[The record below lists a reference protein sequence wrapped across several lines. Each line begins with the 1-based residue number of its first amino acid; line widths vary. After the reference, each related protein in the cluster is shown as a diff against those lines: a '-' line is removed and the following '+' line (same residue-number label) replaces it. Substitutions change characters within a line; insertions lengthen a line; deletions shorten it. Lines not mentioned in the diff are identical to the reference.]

1 MTIKI
6 ALIGGES
13 SGKTTLSHT
22 LCLSTLDCVIV
33 PEYGRILGE
42 YTGNVYTE
50 DDMKHICSVQCRM
63 EDKVVLDAK
72 HDFVICDTTPLVTM
86 FYSYAWYG
94 NVDPTI
100 AAEVDTRKYDFVFLC
115 KRDFPFVNDGTR
127 VSEEFSLRQEK
138 FYEGFLQANKIDYH
152 VLTGN
157 TQQRVEQVYKV
168 LGV

>member
-1 MTIKI
+1 MTVKI

-13 SGKTTLSHT
+13 SGKTTLSQA
-22 LCLSTLDCVIV
+22 LVSCVIV

-42 YTGNVYTE
+42 YAGNVYTE

-63 EDKVVLDAK
+63 EDKAVLHAK
-72 HDFVICDTTPLVTM
+72 QHFVICDTTPLVTM

-94 NVDPTI
+94 KVDPSI
-100 AAEVDTRKYDFVFLC
+100 VHEVHTRKYDFVFLC
-115 KRDFPFVNDGTR
+115 RRDFPFVNDGTR

-138 FYEGFLQANKIDYH
+138 FYEEFLQVNNIDYH

-157 TQQRVEQVYKV
+157 VLERVAQVYKV